1 MYSIYSVWKTN
12 NTAKKNL
19 TWFSV
24 LLVSRS
30 FKLRPC
36 FLIQNFGCQAQK
48 ITYGSEN
55 SKNLTERYLQVLYLI
70 TVHEKRCMKVSMWR
84 ILPRHFC
91 KRIIHYFLIFRRKY
105 LVVASNYCT
114 SLPTLDTTHTKNGW
128 WNKNKSQ
135 VKTRKKR

>member
-70 TVHEKRCMKVSMWR
+70 TVHEKRYVKNFTTSFLQEDYSLFPHFSSKIPSSSLAITVLPYQPSIRHIPRTVDETRTKSSQDNKKEKV
-84 ILPRHFC
+84 
-91 KRIIHYFLIFRRKY
+91 
-105 LVVASNYCT
+105 
-114 SLPTLDTTHTKNGW
+114 
-128 WNKNKSQ
+128 
-135 VKTRKKR
+135 